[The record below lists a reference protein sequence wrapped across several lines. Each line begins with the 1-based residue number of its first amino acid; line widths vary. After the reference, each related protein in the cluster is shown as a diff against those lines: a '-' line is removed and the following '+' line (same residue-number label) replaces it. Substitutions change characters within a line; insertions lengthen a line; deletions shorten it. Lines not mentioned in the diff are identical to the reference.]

1 MNVFLLGL
9 RVTDSAMVEDGKVN
23 VIAESLPSSNKK
35 ISTKVQLIQKE
46 DHYVGK
52 LLKDL
57 EEKQEVLAI
66 GPTKATPDGVIQMQP
81 MLVVTP
87 ENFSD
92 ILAINTFMLDVKG
105 WPL

>member
-9 RVTDSAMVEDGKVN
+9 RVTDSALVEDGKVN

-52 LLKDL
+52 LLKR
-57 EEKQEVLAI
+57 
-66 GPTKATPDGVIQMQP
+66 
-81 MLVVTP
+81 
-87 ENFSD
+87 S
-92 ILAINTFMLDVKG
+92 
-105 WPL
+105 

>member
-46 DHYVGK
+46 DHYETAV
-52 LLKDL
+52 
-57 EEKQEVLAI
+57 QIIASYFISPFV
-66 GPTKATPDGVIQMQP
+66 
-81 MLVVTP
+81 
-87 ENFSD
+87 SW
-92 ILAINTFMLDVKG
+92 INCSLRKSF
-105 WPL
+105 PS